1 MVFFNIFHIYIRS
14 YIEYFNNIYNTYRY
28 LYLYDNILLNNNVT
42 VGVSFF
48 IRRKEAVTMGAKRR
62 QITTQDGKVALKD
75 VRRTRARGMK
85 EAEYVRVQ
93 NVIMVAVPRC
103 LLPRSLFLMFFFGR
117 LSFYCSAAQSSP
129 PYICTRD
136 TLMLPQA
143 IAYKLSMPSRK

>member
-1 MVFFNIFHIYIRS
+1 MVFFNIFHIYI
-14 YIEYFNNIYNTYRY
+14 YIYIYISI
-28 LYLYDNILLNNNVT
+28 LVYDNILLNNNVT
-42 VGVSFF
+42 VGASFF